1 MVDDLGAGRR
11 PRYFS
16 PAYPVRPGGLGYWG
30 PHPTRRLRPAPGRFL
45 AMASGPEL
53 TTGGELI
60 ADIHDPDRHA
70 APVPLPR
77 QDVMSAAGEL
87 LRALSAPLR
96 IAIVLQLR
104 EGPRCVHELVDALG
118 VAQPLVS
125 QHLRVLKSS
134 HVVSA
139 HRQGREIRYQLLDDH
154 LLHIVEAAVGH
165 AGEG

>member
-1 MVDDLGAGRR
+1 MHD
-11 PRYFS
+11 P
-16 PAYPVRPGGLGYWG
+16 G
-30 PHPTRRLRPAPGRFL
+30 PH
-45 AMASGPEL
+45 
-53 TTGGELI
+53 
-60 ADIHDPDRHA
+60 AD
-70 APVPLPR
+70 PVPLPP
-77 QDVMSAAGEL
+77 QHVVSAAGEL

-134 HVVSA
+134 NVVSA
-139 HRQGREIRYQLLDDH
+139 HRRGREIRYELLDDH

-165 AGEG
+165 AGEE